1 MNKIFNVEKSQLH
14 KIYTIAGIKIKI
26 IDIDLI
32 KSKLKLLLDNQ
43 WRNRELARNYQFF
56 WANNEKYTV
65 TQKIWYLSELFYRLC
80 GYFPD
85 FKHPKS
91 LNEKLNWL
99 KFNYYDPRLLKIV
112 DKYEFKQYIKENLG
126 DGYTIPLIGVYEDV
140 NDIDFDKLPQKF
152 VIKTTIGNGGIGCQ
166 LVKDKNKINI
176 DKLKYTFNNLMQE
189 WNSPFF
195 QSYQPGFKSIQPR
208 IIIEEYMPIREGA
221 ALEYKMF
228 CFQGEM
234 KFCLIECDYFGKKPA
249 RAIYDKQ
256 FKELPFTI
264 RRLPKRTLKEKP
276 QLYEEMITI
285 AERLAATFPFV
296 RVDFYVINNK
306 IYLSELTFN
315 SGAGFS
321 VFTPTEWDYKLG
333 EWLDLTKLNPEY
345 INILDEFKNTELG
358 RFYNKD

>member
-1 MNKIFNVEKSQLH
+1 MLDKLFSIKEVDLHYIVKFCGVKFKIMNSKKAFAELKKIRQQMKRSQIPT
-14 KIYTIAGIKIKI
+14 IYNTN
-26 IDIDLI
+26 LT
-32 KSKLKLLLDNQ
+32 Q
-43 WRNRELARNYQFF
+43 E
-56 WANNEKYTV
+56 
-65 TQKIWYLSELFYRLC
+65 QKIWFLSQKFYEEV
-80 GYFPD
+80 GYYPD
-85 FKHPKS
+85 FKNPKS
-91 LNEKLNWL
+91 FNEKINWMKL
-99 KFNYYDPRLLKIV
+99 NYYNPLEDVCI
-112 DKYEFKQYIKENLG
+112 DKYTFKEYIRAKLG
-126 DGYTIPLIGVYEDV
+126 AEYVIPAIGVYEDV
-140 NDIDFDKLPQKF
+140 NDIDFNKLPQKF

-195 QSYQPGFKSIQPR
+195 QSYQPGFKYIQPK

-228 CFQGEM
+228 CFHGEM

-256 FKELPFTI
+256 FQELPFTI
-264 RRLPKRTLKEKP
+264 RRLTKRTLNKKP
-276 QLYEEMITI
+276 QLYDEMIVL
-285 AERLAATFPFV
+285 AEKLAATFPFV

-333 EWLDLTKLNPEY
+333 EWLDLTKLNPKY
-345 INILDEFKNTELG
+345 VCILEEFKNTDLG
-358 RFYNKD
+358 NFYNMGAL